1 MPRLALLLA
10 AALAMSAPC
19 RALADDRPVCAEPPS
34 DAQVRGRLALVRRFV
49 RSEEAPA
56 RRWFTTFLFLHG
68 AMAAGST
75 MLAASGDQNEGQQVD
90 MTVNA
95 ISSTLAVITML
106 TATPPMVGAGGTLD
120 AMPEETPEERL
131 AKLREAEDILRRE
144 ANAIEFVDGWLAA
157 TGTALYTTAAS
168 TTLLVAFDRL
178 SSAYTTVLGG
188 IVLGHGRLLLRP
200 RGARGQWQRYR
211 RRFPD
216 AACEEPVAAP
226 VPTTVDVTP
235 MGLGVGLTIRF

>member
-1 MPRLALLLA
+1 M
-10 AALAMSAPC
+10 
-19 RALADDRPVCAEPPS
+19 
-34 DAQVRGRLALVRRFV
+34 RGRLAILRRYVRA
-49 RSEEAPA
+49 EEAPA
-56 RRWFTTFLFLHG
+56 RRWYTTFLFLHG
-68 AMAAGST
+68 AMAAGAV

-90 MTVNA
+90 MTVNS
-95 ISSTLAVITML
+95 ISSTLAVITLL

-144 ANAIEFVDGWLAA
+144 SNAIDFVDGWLAA

-178 SSAYTTVLGG
+178 SAAYTTILGG

-200 RGARGQWQRYR
+200 RGARGHWRRYR

-216 AACEEPVAAP
+216 AACEETVAAP
-226 VPTTVDVTP
+226 VDASFDVTP
-235 MGLGVGLTIRF
+235 MGLGVGFTVRW